1 MPRHVFPKE
10 TYEKFNAVDAW
21 ISSSLIKPDEALTST
36 LKTNAAADLAAIDV
50 NPNEGKFLHL
60 LARINGSKR
69 ILEIGTL
76 GGYSAIWFAKA
87 VAPLGGKVLTLEVD
101 KRHAEVARG
110 NIERAGFKDTVE
122 VRVGPAL
129 STLSELEKSGTVEPF
144 DLVFIDAD
152 KGNNPGY
159 FEYAL
164 KFSRVG
170 TVIVVDNVVR
180 QGGVLSVEGEVLS
193 EDQERARKGVWDVF
207 KAIGAEKRVEAT
219 ALQTVGPKG
228 WDGFAVALVVE

>member
-1 MPRHVFPKE
+1 MPAYIFPAE
-10 TYEKFNAVDAW
+10 TYAKFNSVDSW
-21 ISSSLIKPDEALTST
+21 ISSALIKPDDALEST
-36 LKTNAAADLAAIDV
+36 LKTNAASNLDAINV

-60 LARINGSKR
+60 LARINKSKR

-87 VAPLGGKVLTLEVD
+87 VGKDGKVITLEVD
-101 KRHAEVARG
+101 QRHADVARG
-110 NIERAGFKDTVE
+110 NISRAGFSDVVDVK
-122 VRVGPAL
+122 VGPAL
-129 STLSELEKSGTVEPF
+129 TTFASMEAEGVEPF

-152 KGNNPGY
+152 KENNPGY

-180 QGGVLSVEGEVLS
+180 QGRVISVEGETLD
-193 EDQERARKGVWDVF
+193 EGQERNRKGVWDVF
-207 KAIGAEKRVEAT
+207 KKIGGERRVEAT

>member
-1 MPRHVFPKE
+1 MPAHIFPSE
-10 TYEKFNAVDAW
+10 TRAKFNAVDDW
-21 ISSSLIKPDEALTST
+21 ISSSLIKPDDALTST
-36 LKTNAAADLAAIDV
+36 LETNKASNLDAIDV

-60 LARINGSKR
+60 LARINNSKR

-87 VAPLGGKVLTLEVD
+87 VGQVGKVVTLEVD
-101 KRHAEVARG
+101 ERHANVARG
-110 NIERAGFKDTVE
+110 NISRAGFSSVVE
-122 VRVGPAL
+122 VKVGAAL
-129 STLSELEKSGTVEPF
+129 TTLASMEAEGTEPF
-144 DLVFIDAD
+144 DMVFIDAD
-152 KGNNPGY
+152 KENNPGY

-164 KFSRVG
+164 KFARVG

-180 QGGVLSVEGEVLS
+180 QGRILKVEGESVD
-193 EDQERARKGVWDVF
+193 EEQERARKGVWDVF
-207 KAIGAEKRVEAT
+207 ERIGGERRVEAT

>member
-1 MPRHVFPKE
+1 MPAHIFPAE
-10 TYEKFNAVDAW
+10 TYAKFNAVDDW
-21 ISSSLIKPDEALTST
+21 ISSSLLKPDKALTST
-36 LKTNAAADLAAIDV
+36 LQTNATSNLDAIDV

-60 LARINGSKR
+60 LARINNSKR

-87 VAPLGGKVLTLEVD
+87 VGKDGTVVTLEVD
-101 KRHAEVARG
+101 QRHADVARG
-110 NIERAGFKDTVE
+110 NISRANFSDVVE
-122 VRVGPAL
+122 VKVGAAL
-129 STLSELEKSGTVEPF
+129 TTLAAMEANGTEPF
-144 DLVFIDAD
+144 DMVFIDAD
-152 KGNNPGY
+152 KENNVGY

-180 QGGVLSVEGEVLS
+180 QGRVLRVDGETMD
-193 EDQERARKGVWDVF
+193 ETQERARKGVWDVF
-207 KAIGAEKRVEAT
+207 GRIGGERRVEAT